1 MGISN
6 SSRNFFLEKKKK
18 MVRRRVGW
26 STPPLPLISLSFVGL
41 RGKKSGLTPTLQQMG
56 GFWAGEQET
65 PPHLCRFRIVLKKFF
80 FGKKEKNGEK
90 ASWGS
95 NPTFFPAN
103 RRKIGRSGGGEGSTT
118 QLAFSPFFSFFP
130 KKNFFRTIRNRHKC
144 GGVSCSPAQKPPIC

>member
-1 MGISN
+1 MGKK
-6 SSRNFFLEKKKK
+6 FFLEKKKK

-90 ASWGS
+90 ASWVVDPSPPPDLPIFSRFAGKKVGFDPPPS
-95 NPTFFPAN
+95 NKWA
-103 RRKIGRSGGGEGSTT
+103 
-118 QLAFSPFFSFFP
+118 AFGLEN
-130 KKNFFRTIRNRHKC
+130 KKLPH
-144 GGVSCSPAQKPPIC
+144 ICVDFE